1 MLLKIANHRRSLVVD
16 LCIVENLTAL
26 QPIPVDQ
33 LETLLERRAE
43 AQARPRATPR
53 DVLAVWMGNAG
64 AGLGAAMLVGVGC
77 SVFGVALW
85 PTGASAAG
93 AVGGVVFGVAMLW
106 RGIEDEATARLSNKR
121 VRRAVADIES
131 AAKRRVELKDR
142 QLGAAFDT
150 IEQLERQLDRVE
162 RQRDAALMGER
173 QTRQASANPKFV
185 APSAIKPPELE
196 DAEYMITHW
205 FETGSPLSCK
215 RAQAEHKW
223 TQDEWQAA
231 YNLLKYA
238 GVVYTNKTQPA
249 RNFDSLD
256 ESLDALHTHMMVQ
269 RVKEVPPT
277 MPRQSSAWADD
288 DDDIEG

>member
-1 MLLKIANHRRSLVVD
+1 MPERH
-16 LCIVENLTAL
+16 AL
-26 QPIPVDQ
+26 QPIPVEQ
-33 LETLLERRAE
+33 LETLLDRRAE
-43 AQARPRATPR
+43 QQARPRATPR
-53 DVLAVWMGNAG
+53 EVLAVWMGNAG
-64 AGLGAAMLVGVGC
+64 AGVGAALLVGVGC
-77 SVFGVALW
+77 SVFGVQLW
-85 PTGASAAG
+85 PTAASAAG
-93 AVGGVVFGVAMLW
+93 AVGGVVFGAAMVW
-106 RGIEDEATARLSNKR
+106 RALTDEATAQLSNRR
-121 VRRAVADIES
+121 VRRLVADIES

-173 QTRQASANPKFV
+173 QARQEIKQPNYVAASD
-185 APSAIKPPELE
+185 IKSPELE
-196 DAEYMITHW
+196 NAEYMITYW

-238 GVVYTNKTQPA
+238 GVVYTNKTQPVC
-249 RNFDSLD
+249 NFDSLD

-269 RVKEVPPT
+269 RVKEVPPIVPQT
-277 MPRQSSAWADD
+277 ARHDD
-288 DDDIEG
+288 EYDR